1 MNKKIIL
8 TILLVF
14 GLLPFSFSKKTKDYK
29 VKNVLVATFSGVISP
44 VSAEYINQ
52 AIDKANAEKFD
63 MLVVNLDT
71 PGGLDL
77 SMRLIIKKILGSKVP
92 IAMYVS
98 PQGARAASAGVFISM
113 ASHIA
118 AMSPGTNIGA
128 AHPVMIGKMPSKDD
142 KKNLQM
148 LWKPKF

>member
-1 MNKKIIL
+1 MNKKTIL
-8 TILLVF
+8 TILLVL
-14 GLLPFSFSKKTKDYK
+14 GLFPFSFAEKTKEYK
-29 VKNVLVATFSGVISP
+29 VKNILVATFSGIISP
-44 VSAEYINQ
+44 VSAEYISQ
-52 AIDKANAEKFD
+52 AIDKANEEKFD

-92 IAMYVS
+92 VAMYVS

-118 AMSPGTNIGA
+118 DRKS
-128 AHPVMIGKMPSKDD
+128 VV
-142 KKNLQM
+142 
-148 LWKPKF
+148 